1 MFNLTNWDTLG
12 EMVLDLLMVLLVC
25 IFLFIWAAR
34 VRMRDMQAR
43 GEGPVKAAPVRHRP
57 PEKQTP
63 PAGAPPPTAEPPLEG
78 AARNESHP

>member
-12 EMVLDLLMVLLVC
+12 EMLLDLLVVLLLC

-43 GEGPVKAAPVRHRP
+43 GAGPVKTAPVRHRP
-57 PEKQTP
+57 PPKSASP
-63 PAGAPPPTAEPPLEG
+63 GAPPPTEPPLEG
-78 AARNESHP
+78 AARNDSRP